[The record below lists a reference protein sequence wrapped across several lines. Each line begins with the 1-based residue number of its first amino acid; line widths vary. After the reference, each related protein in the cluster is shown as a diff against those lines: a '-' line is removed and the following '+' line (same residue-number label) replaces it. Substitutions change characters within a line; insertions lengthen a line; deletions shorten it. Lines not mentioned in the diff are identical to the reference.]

1 MAKYLSHID
10 LNQNQL
16 QNAVVHP
23 LGSAPSTPVEGQI
36 YFNST
41 AGNKKLYVYNG
52 TAWTDLAGVYSIS
65 NGDGISVSGSSGSV
79 TISVDASAT
88 YFEFVSGELSIK
100 AGSIGAT
107 ELAATTVT
115 AGSYGSGSAIP
126 TFTVDADGRLTAA
139 GSVGISSTLDIAADA
154 GTDDGVVL
162 GTDTLTISGGTN
174 INTSVSGDTITVNLD
189 ASPTISGDLVV
200 EGNLTVSGAT
210 QTKISET
217 VLIEDNIITLNSNEA
232 GTPSEDGGIEI
243 ERGTATNVSL
253 IWDESA
259 DRWAFTNDG
268 STFYN
273 IPVPSE
279 YDNYNFNVSDGT
291 TSTEVADGGTVTI
304 SGGNAINAT
313 NVSGTITIDHADT
326 SSQASVDNS
335 GFNVIQDITLDTYGH
350 ITGIN
355 SVDVSGAVTAREYAA
370 TISATATVTHNL
382 GSRDVIVQLFDTV
395 TYETVFADVERSTTN
410 AVDVTFASTPTN
422 DGSTFYNIPVP
433 SEYDNYNFNVSDG
446 TTSTEVADGGT
457 VTISGGNAINATN
470 VSGTITIDHADTSS
484 QASVDNS
491 GFNVI
496 QDITLDTYGHITGIN
511 SVNVTGAVTAREH
524 AATISAT
531 ATVTHN
537 LGSRDVIVQLF
548 DTVTYETV
556 FADVE
561 RSTTNAVDVTFAS
574 TPTNDVR
581 VLISKIG

>member
-52 TAWTDLAGVYSIS
+52 SAWTDLAGVYSIS
-65 NGDGISVSGSSGSV
+65 NGDGISVSGSSGAVTVSV
-79 TISVDASAT
+79 NASASF
-88 YFEFVSGELSIK
+88 FEFDSGALSIK

-115 AGSYGSGSAIP
+115 AGSYGSASAIP

-154 GTDDGVVL
+154 GTDNGVVL

-174 INTSVSGDTITVNLD
+174 INTSVSGDEITINLD

-273 IPVPSE
+273 IPIPTE

-304 SGGNAINAT
+304 SGGGAINAT

-326 SSQASVDNS
+326 SSQASVNNS
-335 GFNVIQDITLDTYGH
+335 GFTVIQDITLDTYGH
-350 ITGIN
+350 ITGIA
-355 SVDVSGAVTAREYAA
+355 SVDVSGAVTAREHAA
-370 TISATATVTHNL
+370 TISGTATVTHNL
-382 GSRDVIVQLFDTV
+382 GSRDVIVQLFDSV
-395 TYETVFADVERSTTN
+395 TYETVFADVERTTTN
-410 AVDVTFASTPTN
+410 AVDVTFASTP
-422 DGSTFYNIPVP
+422 D
-433 SEYDNYNFNVSDG
+433 
-446 TTSTEVADGGT
+446 
-457 VTISGGNAINATN
+457 
-470 VSGTITIDHADTSS
+470 
-484 QASVDNS
+484 
-491 GFNVI
+491 
-496 QDITLDTYGHITGIN
+496 
-511 SVNVTGAVTAREH
+511 
-524 AATISAT
+524 
-531 ATVTHN
+531 
-537 LGSRDVIVQLF
+537 
-548 DTVTYETV
+548 
-556 FADVE
+556 
-561 RSTTNAVDVTFAS
+561 
-574 TPTNDVR
+574 NDVR

>member
-65 NGDGISVSGSSGSV
+65 NGDGISVSGSSGAV

-162 GTDTLTISGGTN
+162 GTDTLTIAGGTN

-279 YDNYNFNVSDGT
+279 YYNYNFNVSDGT

-335 GFNVIQDITLDTYGH
+335 GFNVIQDIF
-350 ITGIN
+350 I
-355 SVDVSGAVTAREYAA
+355 
-370 TISATATVTHNL
+370 
-382 GSRDVIVQLFDTV
+382 
-395 TYETVFADVERSTTN
+395 
-410 AVDVTFASTPTN
+410 
-422 DGSTFYNIPVP
+422 
-433 SEYDNYNFNVSDG
+433 
-446 TTSTEVADGGT
+446 
-457 VTISGGNAINATN
+457 
-470 VSGTITIDHADTSS
+470 
-484 QASVDNS
+484 
-491 GFNVI
+491 
-496 QDITLDTYGHITGIN
+496 DTYGHITGIN
-511 SVNVTGAVTAREH
+511 SVNVTGAVTAREY
-524 AATISAT
+524 AATISDT

-537 LGSRDVIVQLF
+537 LGQRDVMVQLY
-548 DTVTYETV
+548 DTVTFETV